1 MPLTKK
7 EKQYVFINQYDSWMC
22 DVLYLN
28 DSKHIEIQV
37 DGPKYI
43 YVMYNPA
50 NHRLYIELM
59 KDRSSDSALFCFKN
73 FQEYV
78 TKLPDQN
85 IHTILSDDG
94 NEFKSTY

>member
-37 DGPKYI
+37 VGPKYI
-43 YVMYNPA
+43 YVLYNPA

-78 TKLPDQN
+78 TKLPKTFIQ
-85 IHTILSDDG
+85 
-94 NEFKSTY
+94 F